1 MRYQTSQE
9 HEALRAVI
17 REFAETEVKPIA
29 FMMDK
34 ENEELNNKLDT
45 LTEEYNNLVEQYNHL
60 QYANKDLTRKYKH
73 NLDTYKT
80 EQHISR

>member
-1 MRYQTSQE
+1 
-9 HEALRAVI
+9 
-17 REFAETEVKPIA
+17 
-29 FMMDK
+29 MMDK

-45 LTEEYNNLVEQYNHL
+45 LTEEYNKLVEQYNHL
-60 QYANKDLTRKYKH
+60 QYANKDLARKYKH